1 MAHHPVAVTFTPI
14 ENQRAKTKGDLMRH
28 GYLVIDLDTHVNP
41 SWDVLSRYG
50 DKDLLEHL
58 DDLNAN

>member
-1 MAHHPVAVTFTPI
+1 MNLDSPPGGGYIDWHRKP
-14 ENQRAKTKGDLMRH
+14 KGDNMRH
-28 GYLVIDLDTHVNP
+28 GYRGIDVDTHVNP

-50 DKDLLEHL
+50 DKDLREHL

>member
-1 MAHHPVAVTFTPI
+1 
-14 ENQRAKTKGDLMRH
+14 MRH
-28 GYLVIDLDTHVNP
+28 GYRGIDVDTHVNP

-50 DKDLLEHL
+50 DKDLREHL